1 MAQSKM
7 VDSTR
12 PYITITGE
20 NLLFLIEPIKIND
33 MEIWLTRKQEDNE
46 IVVLRPSGLN
56 DNSEIA
62 ISSVTVKTAF
72 GQGSKYVIEVT

>member
-1 MAQSKM
+1 M

>member
-20 NLLFLIEPIKIND
+20 NLLFLIEPIKIKD
-33 MEIWLTRKQEDNE
+33 MEIWWTIKQEDNE

-56 DNSEIA
+56 NNSEID
-62 ISSVTVKTAF
+62 ISYVTVKTAF
-72 GQGSKYVIEVT
+72 GQKSKIVMEVT

>member
-1 MAQSKM
+1 M

-33 MEIWLTRKQEDNE
+33 MEIWLPTKQEDNE
-46 IVVLRPSGLN
+46 IVVLRPSNLN
-56 DNSEIA
+56 ENSKID
-62 ISSVTVKTAF
+62 ISFLTLKTAF
-72 GQGSKYVIEVT
+72 GQGSKIVMEVT